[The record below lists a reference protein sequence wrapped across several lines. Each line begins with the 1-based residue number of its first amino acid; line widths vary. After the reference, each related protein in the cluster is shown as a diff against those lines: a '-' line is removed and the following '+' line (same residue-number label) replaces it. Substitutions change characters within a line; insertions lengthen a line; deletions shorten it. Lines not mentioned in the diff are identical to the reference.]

1 MAGLPKVVTWQR
13 VDAVG
18 VEQTLLSNVSG
29 LHARGTQ
36 LCADP
41 IPYTC
46 RYELYTDETWAAVH
60 FEVSVEGAG
69 FLRVVR
75 LERASGRWRVTAS
88 EQGEL
93 NAALRAAGQAPIGL
107 PGSESPDLLAGA
119 LDIDLENSPLTNTL
133 PVRRQGLLDRPP
145 GVAHE
150 VEIAFVRLPSLEVVH
165 SVQTYSVLGGGVV
178 DFRSGD
184 FRARL
189 TMDTDG
195 YVIHYPDL
203 AQRV

>member
-18 VEQTLLSNVSG
+18 VEQTLLSDASG

-36 LCADP
+36 LSADP

-46 RYELYTDETWAAVH
+46 RYELYTDEAWATVH
-60 FEVSVEGAG
+60 FEVSVEGSG

-88 EQGEL
+88 EQGDL
-93 NAALRAAGQAPIGL
+93 DAALRAAGQAPTGL
-107 PGSESPDLLAGA
+107 PGSESPDELVGA

-133 PVRRQGLLDRPP
+133 PVRRLALFEGAT
-145 GVAHE
+145 GAAHD
-150 VEIAFVRLPSLEVVH
+150 VEMAFVRLPSLEVVH
-165 SVQTYSVLGGGVV
+165 SVQTYSALGGGVV
-178 DFRSGD
+178 RFRSGG
-184 FRARL
+184 FQATL
-189 TMDTDG
+189 TMDDDG
-195 YVIHYPDL
+195 YVRHYPDL
-203 AQRV
+203 AERV

>member
-1 MAGLPKVVTWQR
+1 
-13 VDAVG
+13 
-18 VEQTLLSNVSG
+18 LLSDASG

-46 RYELYTDETWAAVH
+46 RYELYTDEGWATVH
-60 FEVSVEGAG
+60 VEASVEGAG

-88 EQGEL
+88 EQGDLE
-93 NAALRAAGQAPIGL
+93 AALRAAGAPPAGL
-107 PGSESPDLLAGA
+107 PGCESPDLLAGA

-133 PVRRQGLLDRPP
+133 PLRRLALFERAP
-145 GVAHE
+145 GATHDIE
-150 VEIAFVRLPSLEVVH
+150 MAFVRLPSLEVVH
-165 SVQTYSVLGGGVV
+165 SVQTYRALGGGVV

-184 FRARL
+184 FQATL
-189 TMDTDG
+189 TMDSDG
-195 YVIHYPDL
+195 YIIHYPDL